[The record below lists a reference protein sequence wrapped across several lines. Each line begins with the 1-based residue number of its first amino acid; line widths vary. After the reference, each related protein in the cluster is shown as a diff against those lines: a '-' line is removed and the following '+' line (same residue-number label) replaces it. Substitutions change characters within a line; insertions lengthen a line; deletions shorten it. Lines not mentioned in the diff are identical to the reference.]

1 MRIKKGKEKVRW
13 QEAIIGIAM
22 AAIILASVFAATV
35 PIVSAESRGDNFN
48 YIVKQPTAQK
58 VLIGQNLQFEGFGAA
73 PLVYR
78 FVDDDLEN
86 IYAADAN
93 NHIYNVNWPL
103 LGGYYVDYEGPDETP
118 LSVEVPDMPLKLKVG
133 IKRVSSIVVGTP
145 IRIYTG
151 GMNLFPEDVVDL
163 KVIGPEGQIKYD
175 GKNDQQFTGIT
186 VAELVSNYGNN
197 NLKTDG
203 WKIGDYTF
211 QVKTKSSEACG
222 LDAVSEVKTL
232 KIRKEEIAIEASMTC
247 AVELETVTLIVTGVA
262 GDQIRVYARTYS
274 KDVRFKAGL
283 DDTPAPRPVPDPYNA
298 FNDTIDSDGVRSYA
312 VEFTDAGAYTIRVD
326 VTGPKEVGGIPN
338 KRVGDYDTVY
348 ITVLEKQVTF
358 DLPSAVVIGER
369 IMIRG
374 TSTSGTYVSVYVN
387 DTLHPKLTNIVLDDG
402 EFSKEVKTTEVGMD
416 VPGAVRLK
424 AWINCEKAAGEERP
438 KRSPDGGDVL
448 LLTKPTLTAELS
460 AAVVALEDDFT
471 VFGTA
476 QGATEVT
483 ILSVSSEGGG
493 GKSLL
498 DKGDKGLSLRR
509 ASVSTMDDTYS
520 KKMTVQEDADL
531 GYYDIYVLCTGMDG
545 VWGITDE
552 ENLEAALDAGY
563 NITSLTTGI
572 INTMTQEEIHDI
584 LTDLVNTAG
593 SDDLMWEGW
602 LRVEMP
608 YVWLEH
614 IAAVAIG
621 EPLVVTGAS
630 NRQQGYLVV
639 VTCKGP
645 VELSPHIVKIDDGAF
660 WCIFDTTDAVTGT
673 YIVEVDDGDGHEDTV
688 TVEIV
693 VSPLDVP
700 EASVLSLLHLH
711 CDITGDSINDILVLS
726 YTVDPA
732 TGEPTIWSDIEAV
745 NGSNGETLWNKSFD
759 NCVAFTL
766 PAGDL
771 NGDNKTDIVINLIY
785 IDPISGGS
793 SAKVIGVNGC
803 NGVELW
809 NKSKTG
815 AKYEVVVMA
824 GFPANLTSTNRTDV
838 VISTLTLSEYFE
850 KPPKTSWYFP
860 KEYSVW
866 NENNGISKYSSLYGS
881 GTDITAIN
889 GSDGSELWEKS
900 FTESLVFG
908 VPVDLTNDG
917 KDEVVIGMPEEGMNT
932 TTPDVIAING
942 SNGIEIWSNHYP
954 DVATFSPADDLT
966 GDGATDLTVRIG
978 CCRVDAVRGYDG
990 TRLWTKEV

>member
-1 MRIKKGKEKVRW
+1 MRIKKGKEKGRW
-13 QEAIIGIAM
+13 QEAIIGIVM
-22 AAIILASVFAATV
+22 AVIMLASVFALMI
-35 PIVSAESRGDNFN
+35 PIVSAESRGDSFN
-48 YIVKQPTAQK
+48 YIVKQQTTQK
-58 VLIGQNLQFEGFGAA
+58 VLIGQNLQFEGFGGTVRVSRI
-73 PLVYR
+73 LNG
-78 FVDDDLEN
+78 DIEN
-86 IYAADAN
+86 IYQADAN
-93 NHIYNVNWPL
+93 NRIYNVNWPL
-103 LGGYYVDYEGPDETP
+103 LGGYYVDYESPDETP
-118 LSVEVPDMPLKLKVG
+118 LSVEEPDMPLKLKVG

-145 IRIYTG
+145 IRIDTE

-163 KVIGPEGQIKYD
+163 KVIGPKGQVKYD
-175 GKNDQQFTGIT
+175 VKNDQQFTGIR
-186 VAELVSNYGNN
+186 VSDLKKFDTE
-197 NLKTDG
+197 LKTDG

-211 QVKTKSSEACG
+211 QVRTKSSEACG
-222 LDAVSEVKTL
+222 LDATSEVKML

-247 AVELETVTLIVTGVA
+247 TVELETVTLIVTGIA
-262 GDQIRVYARTYS
+262 GDQIRVYTRTYS
-274 KDVRFKAGL
+274 RDVQFKAGL
-283 DDTPAPRPVPDPYNA
+283 DDTPAPRPVPVPYNE

-312 VEFTDAGAYTIRVD
+312 VEFTDAGSYTIRVD
-326 VTGPKEVGGIPN
+326 LTGPKEVGGIQN
-338 KRVGDYDTVY
+338 KRVGDYDTVD
-348 ITVLEKQVTF
+348 ITVLEKAVEF
-358 DLPSAVVIGER
+358 DMPNVVVIGDK
-369 IMIRG
+369 ITIKG

-387 DTLHPKLTNIVLDDG
+387 DTLHPKLTNIVIEDS
-402 EFSKEVKTTEVGMD
+402 EFSKEVKTTDVGMD
-416 VPGAVRLK
+416 VPGSVRLK

-438 KRSPDGGDVL
+438 KRSPDGKDAL
-448 LLTKPTLTAELS
+448 LLTKPTLTAERS
-460 AAVVALEDDFT
+460 TAVVALEDDFT

-483 ILSVSSEGGG
+483 ILSVPPEGGG

-498 DKGDKGLSLRR
+498 DRGDKGLSLRR
-509 ASVSTMDDTYS
+509 ASVSTTDYTYS

-608 YVWLEH
+608 YVWLEP
-614 IAAVAIG
+614 IAAIAVG
-621 EPLVVTGAS
+621 DPLVVTGAS
-630 NRQQGYLVV
+630 NRQEGYAIV
-639 VTCKGP
+639 VTCKGETM
-645 VELSPHIVKIDDGAF
+645 ELTPQIVKIDDSAF
-660 WCIFDTTDAVTGT
+660 WCVFDTTGATTGK
-673 YIVEVDDGDGHEDTV
+673 YIVEVDDGDGHTDTV
-688 TVEIV
+688 TVEILAS
-693 VSPLDVP
+693 SPPAP

-711 CDITGDSINDILVLS
+711 CDITGDSINDLLVLS

-732 TGEPTIWSDIEAV
+732 TGEHTIRSDIEAV
-745 NGSNGETLWNKSFD
+745 NGSNGETLWNKSFED
-759 NCVAFTL
+759 CLAFTL

-771 NGDNKTDIVINLIY
+771 NGDNKTDILINLMY
-785 IDPISGGS
+785 IDPISRGS

-815 AKYEVVVMA
+815 AKYEVVVMI
-824 GFPANLTSTNRTDV
+824 GLPANLTSTNRTDV

-850 KPPKTSWYFP
+850 KPPKRSWYDP

-866 NENNGISKYSSLYGS
+866 NEKNGKSKYSSLYGS
-881 GTDITAIN
+881 RTDITAIS
-889 GSDGSELWEKS
+889 GTDGSELWEKS
-900 FTESLVFG
+900 FTDSLVFG

-978 CCRVDAVRGYDG
+978 CCIVEAVRGYDG
-990 TRLWTKEV
+990 TQLWTIEV

>member
-1 MRIKKGKEKVRW
+1 METKMKGK
-13 QEAIIGIAM
+13 AMIGIAM
-22 AAIILASVFAATV
+22 AAIMLASVFALMI
-35 PIVSAESRGDNFN
+35 PMVSAESRGDNFN
-48 YIVKQPTAQK
+48 YIVKQPTPQK
-58 VLIGQNLQFEGFGAA
+58 VLIGQNLQFDGFDGT
-73 PLVYR
+73 VR
-78 FVDDDLEN
+78 VSRIISGDIEN
-86 IYAADAN
+86 IYQADADDR
-93 NHIYNVNWPL
+93 IYNVNWPTS
-103 LGGYYVDYEGPDETP
+103 GEYYVDYESPDETP
-118 LSVEVPDMPLKLKVG
+118 LSVEDPDMPLKLKVG

-145 IRIYTG
+145 IRIDTE

-163 KVIGPEGQIKYD
+163 KVIGPEGQVKYD
-175 GKNDQQFTGIT
+175 GVNDQQFTAIT
-186 VAELVSNYGNN
+186 EEELVSNYGNN

-222 LDAVSEVKTL
+222 LDAASEAKTL
-232 KIRKEEIAIEASMTC
+232 KIRKEEIAIEASTTC
-247 AVELETVTLIVTGVA
+247 AVELETVTLLVTGVA
-262 GDQIRVYARTYS
+262 GDQIRVYVKTYS
-274 KDVRFKAGL
+274 EDVRFKAGL
-283 DDTPAPRPVPDPYNA
+283 DDTPASRPVPVPYNE

-312 VEFTDAGAYTIRVD
+312 VEFTDSGSYTVRVD
-326 VTGPKEVGGIPN
+326 LTGPKEVGGIPN
-338 KRVGDYDTVY
+338 KRVGDYDTVD
-348 ITVLEKQVTF
+348 ITVLEKAVEF
-358 DLPSAVVIGER
+358 DMPGVVVIGDE
-369 IMIRG
+369 IAIQG

-387 DTLHPKLTNIVLDDG
+387 DTLHPKLTNIVLEDG
-402 EFSKEVKTTEVGMD
+402 EFKKKVKTTEVGMD
-416 VPGAVRLK
+416 VPGSVRLK
-424 AWINCEKAAGEERP
+424 AWINCEKAAGEGRP
-438 KRSPDGGDVL
+438 KRSPDGVDAI
-448 LLTKPTLTAELS
+448 LLTKPTLTAERS
-460 AAVVALEDDFT
+460 TAVVALEDDFT

-584 LTDLVNTAG
+584 LTDLVDAAG

-608 YVWLEH
+608 YVWLEP
-614 IAAVAIG
+614 IAAVAVG
-621 EPLVVTGAS
+621 DPLVVTGTS

-645 VELSPHIVKIDDGAF
+645 VELVPKIVRIENGAF
-660 WCIFDTTDAVTGT
+660 WCIFDTTVAVTGT
-673 YIVEVDDGDGHEDTV
+673 YIVEADDGDGHTDTA
-688 TVEIV
+688 TVEILAS
-693 VSPLDVP
+693 SPPEP
-700 EASVLSLLHLH
+700 EASVFSLLH

-732 TGEPTIWSDIEAV
+732 TGERTIRSDIEAV

-759 NCVAFTL
+759 NCVAVTL
-766 PAGDL
+766 AAGDL
-771 NGDNKTDIVINLIY
+771 NGDNKTDIVINLMY
-785 IDPISGGS
+785 IDPISKGS

-850 KPPKTSWYFP
+850 KPPKTSWYYP
-860 KEYSVW
+860 KEYIVW
-866 NENNGISKYSSLYGS
+866 NENNGKSKYSSFYGS

-900 FTESLVFG
+900 FNESLVFG

-917 KDEVVIGMPEEGMNT
+917 KDEVVIGMPEEGMNS

-942 SNGIEIWSNHYP
+942 SNGTEIWSNHYP

-966 GDGATDLTVRIG
+966 GDCATDLTVRIG
-978 CCRVDAVRGYDG
+978 CCRVEAVRGYDG
-990 TRLWTKEV
+990 TQLWTIEV

>member
-1 MRIKKGKEKVRW
+1 MRIKKGKEEGRW
-13 QEAIIGIAM
+13 QEAIIGIAIAVIM
-22 AAIILASVFAATV
+22 LASVFALMI
-35 PIVSAESRGDNFN
+35 PMVSAESRGNNFN

-58 VLIGQNLQFEGFGAA
+58 VLIGQNLQFEGFDGPVAISRIVK
-73 PLVYR
+73 P
-78 FVDDDLEN
+78 DIEN
-86 IYAADAN
+86 IYQADAN
-93 NHIYNVNWPL
+93 NRIYNVNWPTS
-103 LGGYYVDYEGPDETP
+103 GEYYVDYESPDETP

-145 IRIYTG
+145 IRIDTE

-175 GKNDQQFTGIT
+175 GKNDQQFTGIR
-186 VAELVSNYGNN
+186 VSDLKKFDTE
-197 NLKTDG
+197 LKTDG

-211 QVKTKSSEACG
+211 QVRTKSSEACG
-222 LDAVSEVKTL
+222 LDATSEVKML
-232 KIRKEEIAIEASMTC
+232 KIRKEEIAIEASTTC
-247 AVELETVTLIVTGVA
+247 VVELETVTLIVTGIA
-262 GDQIRVYARTYS
+262 DDQIRVYARTYS
-274 KDVRFKAGL
+274 KDVQFKAGL
-283 DDTPAPRPVPDPYNA
+283 DDTPAPRPVPVPYNE

-312 VEFTDAGAYTIRVD
+312 VEFTDAGSYTIRVD
-326 VTGPKEVGGIPN
+326 LTGPEEIGGIENP
-338 KRVGDYDTVY
+338 RVGDSDTVD
-348 ITVLEKQVTF
+348 ITVLEKEVAF
-358 DLPSAVVIGER
+358 DLPSTVVIGDKVT
-369 IMIRG
+369 IKG
-374 TSTSGTYVSVYVN
+374 TATSGTYVSVYV
-387 DTLHPKLTNIVLDDG
+387 DDVLYKKLENMVLEDG
-402 EFSKEVKTTEVGMD
+402 EFSQEVTTTEVGMN
-416 VPGAVRLK
+416 VPGSVRLK
-424 AWINCEKAAGEERP
+424 AWIDCEKAAGEERP
-438 KRSPDGGDVL
+438 TRSPDGEDAI
-448 LLTKPTLTAELS
+448 LLTTPSLTAELS
-460 AAVVALEDDFT
+460 ADAVALEDDFT

-483 ILSVSSEGGG
+483 ILSVPPKGGG

-498 DKGDKGLSLRR
+498 DKGETGLSLRR
-509 ASVSTMDDTYS
+509 ASVSTTDYTYS

-531 GYYDIYVLCTGMDG
+531 GYYGIYVLCTGMDG
-545 VWGITDE
+545 EWGITGE
-552 ENLEAALDAGY
+552 ENLEAALDERY

-584 LTDLVNTAG
+584 LSDLVNTAG

-602 LRVEMP
+602 LRVERP
-608 YVWLEH
+608 YVWLEP
-614 IAAVAIG
+614 IEAVAIG
-621 EPLVVTGAS
+621 DPLVVTGAS
-630 NRQQGYLVV
+630 NRKDGYAIV
-639 VTCKGP
+639 VTCKGETM
-645 VELSPHIVKIDDGAF
+645 ELVPQIVKIDDGAF
-660 WCIFDTTDAVTGT
+660 WCVFDTTYATTGT
-673 YIVEVDDGDGHEDTV
+673 YIVEVDDGDGHTDTV

-732 TGEPTIWSDIEAV
+732 TGEPTIRYEIEAV
-745 NGSNGETLWNKSFD
+745 NGCNGETLWNKSFED
-759 NCVAFTL
+759 CLAFTL

-785 IDPISGGS
+785 IDPISTGTSG
-793 SAKVIGVNGC
+793 KVIGVNGC

-850 KPPKTSWYFP
+850 KPPKRSWYYP

-866 NENNGISKYSSLYGS
+866 NENKGKSEYPSLYGS
-881 GTDITAIN
+881 GTDITAIS
-889 GSDGSELWEKS
+889 GSDGTELWEKS
-900 FTESLVFG
+900 FTDSLVFG

-917 KDEVVIGMPEEGMNT
+917 KDEVVIGMPEEGMNS

-990 TRLWTKEV
+990 TQLWTIEV